1 MRGLA
6 SIPGCSTR
14 KIIPNPRDLGDLGK
28 ESETGSR
35 IMLVLISVSVVG
47 PGWCGGD
54 LPTEFQK
61 SHLQNEV
68 GSTKRKKKK

>member
-14 KIIPNPRDLGDLGK
+14 KIIPNPHDLGDLGK
-28 ESETGSR
+28 ESEMGSR

-47 PGWCGGD
+47 PGQCGGD

-61 SHLQNEV
+61 SHLQNKV
-68 GSTKRKKKK
+68 GSTLVKKK